1 VSARAEDP
9 SPDVNAVLAILS
21 RPDDVDLNE
30 LVELVAR
37 ICDSAAAGVTIQRG
51 GKYHVPVTH
60 GIEPLV
66 CASDDT
72 FCRATM
78 STDGIYVVEDA
89 KADPEFSSTGF
100 VDGSLADARF
110 YASAPLYAPSG
121 QMVGRL
127 CVIDPEPKTLT
138 PLQRRA
144 LETLAL
150 SVTKL
155 IELRLLR
162 ERPAPSAPDA
172 GQAAATVVS
181 QLAAEVSHDMRVPL
195 SAIVAGVEML
205 AEELQDHPDQAV
217 GALLSRTDR
226 AANRLSR
233 MLDQHMEFGGFLDTP
248 RPQEVDLGKVLEQLK
263 ADTAAMLETA
273 DATIETGELPMLQ
286 ADPDDMYS
294 VLLNLVTN
302 SLKFARPDVPPI
314 VRIESRRTEDAWRV
328 SVRDNGVGIP
338 EHRRRDVFSL
348 FSRVDDGVS
357 GYGIG
362 LATVA
367 RIIAA
372 HGGRVGAEEA
382 PEGGTEMWFE
392 VPTSNGS
399 GAGPAED

>member
-1 VSARAEDP
+1 MPARAEAP
-9 SPDVNAVLAILS
+9 TPDADAVLEILS
-21 RPDDVDLNE
+21 RPDDVDLAE

-37 ICDSAAAGVTIQRG
+37 ICDSKAAGITVQRG
-51 GKYHVPVTH
+51 GDYHVPVTH

-66 CASDDT
+66 CPSDDT

-78 STDGIYVVEDA
+78 STDGIFVVEDA
-89 KADPEFSSTGF
+89 TTDPEFSSIGF
-100 VDGSLADARF
+100 VDGSIADARF

-121 QMVGRL
+121 EMVGRL

-138 PLQRRA
+138 PLQRRS

-162 ERPAPSAPDA
+162 ERPAPSAPEV

-195 SAIVAGVEML
+195 SAIIAGVEML
-205 AEELQDHPDQAV
+205 ADELQDHPDPAV
-217 GALLSRTDR
+217 GALLTRTAR
-226 AANRLSR
+226 AADRLSR
-233 MLDQHMEFGGFLDTP
+233 MLDQHLELGGVLDTQKL
-248 RPQEVDLGKVLEQLK
+248 RDVDLVRVVEQLR
-263 ADTAAMLETA
+263 ADMAAMLESA
-273 DATIETGELPMLQ
+273 GATVETGELPVLH
-286 ADPDDMYS
+286 ADPDDLYS
-294 VLLNLVTN
+294 VLLNLLTN
-302 SLKFARPDVPPI
+302 SVKFARPGIPPVVQI
-314 VRIESRRTEDAWRV
+314 ASARSQEGWRISV
-328 SVRDNGVGIP
+328 SDNGVGIP

-382 PEGGTEMWFE
+382 QGGGTEIWFE
-392 VPTSNGS
+392 VPDQQPDAVPG
-399 GAGPAED
+399 E